1 MRTHWS
7 WSAGVFLVAITV
19 AVAACGSTNG
29 GSATPSPSAA
39 VGGATSVA
47 PSASP
52 SAAVGGAT
60 SVAPSAAQLASSAPA
75 SPGGGSGRV
84 DVCQV
89 VTQAD
94 VAPFFT
100 TAITATEDTSQTGE
114 TSACYYQVT
123 PPDGLLPM
131 QIVAVNGDQAAAE
144 FAGVSAGNGGQVA
157 LPGIGDQA
165 VHSPGQAS
173 FEAIKGSTY
182 CAVYLGLGNST
193 HYAGMPSPDA
203 NGNLPDAAAVA
214 YAQKLGALCDKIF
227 AAAGAQ

>member
-1 MRTHWS
+1 
-7 WSAGVFLVAITV
+7 
-19 AVAACGSTNG
+19 
-29 GSATPSPSAA
+29 
-39 VGGATSVA
+39 
-47 PSASP
+47 
-52 SAAVGGAT
+52 
-60 SVAPSAAQLASSAPA
+60 
-75 SPGGGSGRV
+75 V

-165 VHSPGQAS
+165 VHTPGQAS

>member
-1 MRTHWS
+1 MRTNSS

-19 AVAACGSTNG
+19 AVAACGSTSG
-29 GSATPSPSAA
+29 GSATLSPSTA
-39 VGGATSVA
+39 VAGATSA
-47 PSASP
+47 
-52 SAAVGGAT
+52 
-60 SVAPSAAQLASSAPA
+60 APSAAASTAVAGATSAAPSAAELSSSAPA

-100 TAITATEDTSQTGE
+100 TSITATEDTSQTGE
-114 TSACYYQVT
+114 TSACYYQVK
-123 PPDGLLPM
+123 PDDGLPPM

-144 FAGVSAGNGGQVA
+144 FAGVTAGNGGQVA
-157 LPGIGDQA
+157 LPGIGDKA

-173 FEAIKGSTY
+173 FEAIKGSTF
-182 CAVYLGLGNST
+182 CAVYLGVGNST

-214 YAQKLGALCDKIF
+214 FAEKLGGLCNKIF